1 MAKLE
6 FKDPEGTFKIAT
18 DEEFLADINNAIQVI
33 FNTGQSYSI
42 VGGRTFTFA
51 SLGIL
56 REMKTEYED
65 KVLAARGE
73 TGVFHGDTGGN
84 YNDEE
89 ATS

>member
-6 FKDPEGTFKIAT
+6 YQDSNATFKIAT
-18 DEEFLADINNAIQVI
+18 DEEMYADILKAIQTI
-33 FNTGQSYSI
+33 LNTGQSYSI

-51 SLGIL
+51 SLSQL
-56 REMKTEYED
+56 REMAAEYKEAI
-65 KVLAARGE
+65 LAARGDS
-73 TGVFHGDTGGN
+73 GVYHGDTGGN